1 MTTTATRPPLAFRA
15 TGSGPAVLWIH
26 GYTMDA
32 SIWDELWTLLP
43 GWRHI
48 GVELPG
54 HGQSPPL
61 EPGATL
67 SGVATQVADVCAAT
81 GARHVV
87 ALSFGS
93 CVALQLAADYPDLVR
108 RLVIGAPTIAGAPS
122 EPGTDKR
129 YRELALL
136 RHMAPRLSAT
146 IPAGELLAD
155 LWMQSPP
162 DIFRGTEA
170 HPGLRA
176 RLRSVIVRHRW
187 DELGTGAMQAVT
199 RDAQTDDD
207 LRRVTAATLVFQ
219 GDEDMPTFFD
229 NAARLERVLADCRV
243 KPVPGA
249 GHLVLLERP
258 SAVAPAL
265 AGHLADYQES
275 RVSPVGRKI
284 RRTQDA
290 G

>member
-1 MTTTATRPPLAFRA
+1 MTMTPVGSTLAFRA
-15 TGSGPAVLWIH
+15 TGSGPSVLWIH
-26 GYTMDA
+26 GYTMDS
-32 SIWDELWTLLP
+32 SIWAELWALLP

-48 GVELPG
+48 GLELPG

-61 EPGATL
+61 ERGATL
-67 SGVATQVADVCAAT
+67 AAVAAQVADVCAAT

-93 CVALQLAADYPDLVR
+93 CVALQLAADYPDLVS
-108 RLVIGAPTIAGAPS
+108 RLAIGAPTIAGAPA

-136 RHMAPRLSAT
+136 RKMAPAISTR

-170 HPGLRA
+170 HPALRA
-176 RLRSVIVRHRW
+176 RLRSVIAAHRW
-187 DELGTGAMQAVT
+187 EELGTGAMQAVT
-199 RDAQTDDD
+199 RDAQTDAD
-207 LRRVTAATLVFQ
+207 LRRITAATLVLR

-243 KPVPGA
+243 EPVPEA

-258 SAVAPAL
+258 SATAPAL
-265 AGHLADYQES
+265 AKHLA
-275 RVSPVGRKI
+275 G
-284 RRTQDA
+284 
-290 G
+290 